1 MSQMV
6 TELETAR
13 GHADILLCSVRWLQG
28 HRLLEGILVPFSAY
42 RHTDP
47 SAMII
52 NFVTNSIYKQFL
64 FLLQCLKN
72 SPASF
77 S

>member
-28 HRLLEGILVPFSAY
+28 HRLLEGILVRFSALSDGHKAIDY
-42 RHTDP
+42 ERMCWYLHVP
-47 SAMII
+47 W
-52 NFVTNSIYKQFL
+52 
-64 FLLQCLKN
+64 CL
-72 SPASF
+72 
-77 S
+77 